1 MKEVDG
7 MKEVVEE
14 VEEIIVAYYS
24 ITKRISTFRGFSVCN
39 IHALVRLKTMV
50 CILKEEDFCF

>member
-39 IHALVRLKTMV
+39 IHALVRLKTQLLV
-50 CILKEEDFCF
+50 Y

>member
-39 IHALVRLKTMV
+39 IHALVRLKT
-50 CILKEEDFCF
+50 